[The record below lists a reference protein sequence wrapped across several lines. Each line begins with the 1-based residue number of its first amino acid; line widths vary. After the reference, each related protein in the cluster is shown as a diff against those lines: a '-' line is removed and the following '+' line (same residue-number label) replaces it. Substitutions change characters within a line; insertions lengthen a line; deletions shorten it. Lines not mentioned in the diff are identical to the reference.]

1 MLYYQTPQPLCRTKI
16 MPQYFIYG
24 QKEIDFL
31 SRKDKRLAVAIERIG
46 PIQREVRPDLFDA
59 LMHSIVG
66 QQIATKAQQTVWA
79 RLVLALGEVTPE
91 TIDGAE
97 TATLQGVGLSFRKVA
112 YMKAAARKVLLG
124 ELDVEA
130 LRLMDD
136 ASLCATLCALDG
148 VGVWTAEMLML
159 FSLQRPDVLS
169 FGDLAILRGLRM
181 LYRHREV
188 SRDRFEIYRRRYSP
202 YGSAASLYLWA
213 IAGGA
218 LPDLSDPAASR
229 R

>member
-1 MLYYQTPQPLCRTKI
+1 

-24 QKEIDFL
+24 KKEIDFL
-31 SRKDKRLAVAIERIG
+31 SRKDKRLAAAMERIG

-79 RLVLALGEVTPE
+79 RLVLALGKVTPE

-181 LYRHREV
+181 LHRHREV
-188 SRDRFEIYRRRYSP
+188 SRGRFEIYRRRYSP

-218 LPDLSDPAASR
+218 LPDFSDPAASKGG
-229 R
+229 

>member
-1 MLYYQTPQPLCRTKI
+1 
-16 MPQYFIYG
+16 MPQYFAYG
-24 QKEIDFL
+24 TTETDYL
-31 SRKDKRLAVAIERIG
+31 CRKDKRLARVIERVG
-46 PIQREVRPDLFDA
+46 PIRREVRPDLFDA
-59 LMHSIVG
+59 LMHAIVG

-79 RLVLALGEVTPE
+79 RLVRALGEVTPE

-97 TATLQGVGLSFRKVA
+97 TTTLQGVGLSFRKVG

-130 LRLMDD
+130 LRLMED

-188 SRDRFEIYRRRYSP
+188 SRARFEAYRRRYSP

>member
-1 MLYYQTPQPLCRTKI
+1 ML
-16 MPQYFIYG
+16 QYFAYG
-24 QKEIDFL
+24 QKEIDYL
-31 SRKDKRLAVAIERIG
+31 SRKDKRLAAAMERIG

-79 RLVLALGEVTPE
+79 RLVLTLGKVTPA
-91 TIDGAE
+91 TVDGAD
-97 TATLQGVGLSFRKVA
+97 TAELQGVGLSFRKVG
-112 YMKAAARKVLLG
+112 YMKAAARKVLQG
-124 ELDVEA
+124 DLDVEA
-130 LRLMDD
+130 LRRMDD
-136 ASLCATLCALDG
+136 AGICTSLCTLDG

-159 FSLQRPDVLS
+159 FSLQRPDVFS

-181 LYRHREV
+181 LYRHRAV
-188 SRDRFEIYRRRYSP
+188 SRERFETYRRRYSP
-202 YGSAASLYLWA
+202 YGSVASLYLWA

-218 LPDLSDPAASR
+218 LPDLADPAASR

>member
-1 MLYYQTPQPLCRTKI
+1 

-31 SRKDKRLAVAIERIG
+31 SRKDKRLAAAMERIG

-59 LMHSIVG
+59 LMHAIVG

-97 TATLQGVGLSFRKVA
+97 TATLQGVGLSFRKVG

-159 FSLQRPDVLS
+159 FSLQRTDVLS

-188 SRDRFEIYRRRYSP
+188 SRARFEAYRRRYSP

>member
-1 MLYYQTPQPLCRTKI
+1 

-31 SRKDKRLAVAIERIG
+31 SRKDKRLASAMERIG

-97 TATLQGVGLSFRKVA
+97 TATLQGVGLSFRKVG

-188 SRDRFEIYRRRYSP
+188 SRNRFEIYRRRYSP

>member
-1 MLYYQTPQPLCRTKI
+1 MFRCRNLAQDVI

-31 SRKDKRLAVAIERIG
+31 SRKDKRLAAAIERIG
-46 PIQREVRPDLFDA
+46 PIQREVRPELFDA

-97 TATLQGVGLSFRKVA
+97 TATLQAVGLSFRKVG

-181 LYRHREV
+181 LHRHREV
-188 SRDRFEIYRRRYSP
+188 SRDRFETYRRRYSP